1 MRIGELA
8 RRSGLSRD
16 TLRFYE
22 RQGLI
27 ASAPGAEATNSY
39 RDYPEEALIALEQIA
54 DAQAAG
60 MSIADLA
67 ILLGQLEAADPD
79 SFDGEAFLQERIEE
93 VEARIE
99 RAERFL
105 DSLRQAKAALA
116 APPVRRGP

>member
-1 MRIGELA
+1 MRIGELS

-22 RQGLI
+22 KQGLI
-27 ASAPGAEATNSY
+27 HSEPGAEATNSY
-39 RDYPEEALIALEQIA
+39 RDYPEEALITLDQIA

-67 ILLGQLEAADPD
+67 MLMGQLQAADPD
-79 SFDGEAFLQERIEE
+79 GFDGEAFLDARIAE
-93 VEARIE
+93 VEARIA

-105 DSLRQAKAALA
+105 ESLHQARAALA
-116 APPVRRGP
+116 APPVLR